1 MNNENNL
8 YRNKKMDSGK
18 MKKLRLFPGAA
29 LCLALTLGMTVPAM
43 ADSGSWQQDNEGRWK
58 YITESGTAA
67 APGWLEADGNW
78 YRIGEDGNRQTGWFR
93 EGDAWYY
100 LDESGIMATG
110 WKKVDGKHYY
120 FRDNGTMQNSTLRKD
135 ETQYTFNADGSF
147 ASARREKNTGG
158 GAFPVG
164 FYNTELQAL
173 ADNLNELK
181 EDSFDGDEED
191 DYYEDDKKNY
201 DKDASYVINGR
212 LQEIAEHRLQMAR
225 TKGYGSGKIPGE
237 GTLSEYLKAIGYN
250 SGRRIMEVYLM
261 NCDGADAAEDKLLR
275 NHNSDEKKRSDR
287 AVYYKEMGLA
297 HEKVNGKDYYMVI
310 FMR

>member
-1 MNNENNL
+1 
-8 YRNKKMDSGK
+8 
-18 MKKLRLFPGAA
+18 
-29 LCLALTLGMTVPAM
+29 M

-67 APGWLEADGNW
+67 APGWMEADGNW

-135 ETQYTFNADGSF
+135 ETQYMFNADGSF

-181 EDSFDGDEED
+181 EDSFDGNEED

-225 TKGYGSGKIPGE
+225 TKGYGSGKIPDE